1 MRVIAAASAREEMNA
16 AKATKEAKDAADAAL
31 AAAYIKICKA
41 SEKLHCIEK
50 SNVAAESPQKR

>member
-1 MRVIAAASAREEMNA
+1 MNA